1 MAPARLPV
9 VRQLQEARLPTSVRM
24 DLAAPPNPIDSI
36 LSSRHSL
43 RLSATQAARLRGVAV
58 ADAQMLQALEQAGSV
73 LTAYQWARLSDGLG
87 TAESRSPAS
96 PVASVQE
103 AAQQDAAPARP
114 APNAQGASQQQ
125 TAPTPRTWA
134 VYTGLSN
141 VYDTNLDHSQPG
153 LEAYGVLVGLGGW
166 YPHRSSRTPVAAPDH
181 RGVRQYTGT
190 TNLEL
195 PRPRGR
201 PSVKPRLGPHW
212 AGGAAPGTL

>member
-1 MAPARLPV
+1 
-9 VRQLQEARLPTSVRM
+9 
-24 DLAAPPNPIDSI
+24 
-36 LSSRHSL
+36 
-43 RLSATQAARLRGVAV
+43 
-58 ADAQMLQALEQAGSV
+58 MLQALEQARSV

-87 TAESRSPAS
+87 TAESRSRAS

-153 LEAYGVLVGLGGW
+153 LEAYGVLVGLGGRVPPPPLRPTLAA
-166 YPHRSSRTPVAAPDH
+166 PHR
-181 RGVRQYTGT
+181 GGFRQYNGT
-190 TNLEL
+190 TNLET
-195 PRPRGR
+195 
-201 PSVKPRLGPHW
+201 
-212 AGGAAPGTL
+212 PGDQ

>member
-1 MAPARLPV
+1 
-9 VRQLQEARLPTSVRM
+9 M
-24 DLAAPPNPIDSI
+24 DLAALPNPIDSI

-43 RLSATQAARLRGVAV
+43 RLSATQAAQLRGIA
-58 ADAQMLQALEQAGSV
+58 ASDAHILQALEQALSV

-103 AAQQDAAPARP
+103 AAQRDAAPARP
-114 APNAQGASQQQ
+114 APNAQGAAQQQ

-153 LEAYGVLVGLGGW
+153 LEAYGVLVGLGGGN
-166 YPHRSSRTPVAAPDH
+166 PHRSSRTNVAAQDDGAF
-181 RGVRQYTGT
+181 RNYTGQPMP
-190 TNLEL
+190 N
-195 PRPRGR
+195 RPGR
-201 PSVKPRLGPHW
+201 DASLSISHPLGAPS
-212 AGGAAPGTL
+212 A